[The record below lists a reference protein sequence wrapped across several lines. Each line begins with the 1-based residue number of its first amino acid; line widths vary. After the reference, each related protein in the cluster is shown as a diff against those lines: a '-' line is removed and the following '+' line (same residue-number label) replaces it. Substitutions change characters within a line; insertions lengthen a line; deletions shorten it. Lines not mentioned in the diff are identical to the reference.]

1 MAEKSAFMQGHQEY
15 IQKKVNPVLEAMV
28 TQVLLERPPD
38 LIPFM
43 IQWLGDQSGLPV
55 AGKSKKDQIQEYEEL
70 KQELTFWKGKLDE
83 LEEVVAKEKLSAAPE
98 KEEADEAA
106 EEEEEDD
113 DDDVVDDL
121 PPPSAVVGAKGP
133 RTSVSAEAYGVWNKM
148 DTSWTAPMYE
158 KTEEQVA
165 RIMKVLNASF
175 LFGPLDKKDVSIVV
189 GAMKELKIKQSETVI
204 TEGEEGNE
212 LYVIEEGKAE
222 CFKMIDGKETLVKTC
237 EPGDAFGELALMY
250 NAPRAATVKTVGEG
264 TFWTLDRESFINI
277 VLTATRSRR
286 ERWTAF
292 IGSITLFERMD
303 SFEQNKLCDALKI
316 EKFAAGDF
324 VIKQGEPGESFYILE
339 AGECTATKVFKP
351 GEAAKE
357 VLHYHRGDYFGELSL
372 LHNEPRAASVIA
384 KTECEL
390 LCLDRKS
397 FKQLLGPLEDII
409 RRNTTRYE

>member
-1 MAEKSAFMQGHQEY
+1 MAEKSSFMQGHQEY

-55 AGKSKKDQIQEYEEL
+55 AGKPKKDQIQEYEDL

-83 LEEVVAKEKLSAAPE
+83 LEEVVAKEKLTTAD
-98 KEEADEAA
+98 KEEGEDA
-106 EEEEEDD
+106 EEEEDD

-121 PPPSAVVGAKGP
+121 PPPAAVVGARGP

-148 DTSWTAPMYE
+148 DTTWTAPLYE
-158 KTEEQVA
+158 KSDEQAA
-165 RIMKVLNASF
+165 RIQKVLDGSF
-175 LFGPLDKKDVSIVV
+175 LFAPLDKKDMTTII
-189 GAMKELKIKQSETVI
+189 GAMKELKISGSETVI
-204 TEGEEGNE
+204 TEGEDGNE

-222 CFKMIDGKETLVKTC
+222 CFKMIDGKETLVKVC
-237 EPGDAFGELALMY
+237 ERGDAFGELALMY
-250 NAPRAATVKTVGEG
+250 NAPRAATVKTAGEG
-264 TFWTLDRESFINI
+264 TFWTLDRESFTNI
-277 VLTATRSRR
+277 VLTATRNRR
-286 ERWTAF
+286 ERWTTF

-316 EKFAAGDF
+316 EKFDAGDF
-324 VIKQGEPGESFYILE
+324 VIKQGEPGEKFYILE
-339 AGECTATKVFKP
+339 AGQCTATKVFKP

-397 FKQLLGPLEDII
+397 FKSLLGPLEDII